1 MTNQDRETKVNAVF
15 IVKDEW
21 PLLAV
26 TISHALT
33 NYAEKVIIIDTGSQD
48 GIFEGIRL
56 LEALWKDRVQLF
68 RCSQEIYDQIP
79 LTNLLIEMSKEND
92 ADWTMVLDADEF
104 FVHENY
110 LQFLKKLSETSE
122 YWSSYSL
129 PVANFAVNE
138 GHDDFNLEAFG
149 EITSRIISQGA
160 GLLFDQEFPVRVISG
175 ELPLQARNVPHKILV
190 RNSSSIF
197 LALGAHQV
205 VFGDGIDWV
214 RHDSSVSSVDVLG
227 GMICHLPFTSTHR
240 LKARVDRTFFDGGK
254 TFSRLNNDDFNNLSI
269 SELISRATIGS
280 ENKDKWLQASVI
292 IEDNQLSETLKP
304 VIEKLQKFWP
314 HLTLATF
321 NSEVADS
328 FPDSLDLKI
337 VSQIIRK
344 YHTRAQTLWDRTSDG
359 E

>member
-110 LQFLKKLSETSE
+110 LQFLKVLSETPE
-122 YWSSYSL
+122 QWSSYSL
-129 PVANFAVNE
+129 PVENFIVIE
-138 GHDDFNLEAFG
+138 GHDDFSLEAFG
-149 EITSRIISQGA
+149 EITHRVVPQGV
-160 GLLFDQEFPVRVISG
+160 GPQFDTEFVKRVLSG
-175 ELPLQARNVPHKILV
+175 ELPLQSRNVPDKMLV

-197 LALGAHQV
+197 LSLGAHQV
-205 VFGDGIDWV
+205 VFGDGINWV
-214 RHDSSVSSVDVLG
+214 RHDSLVSSSISLG
-227 GMICHLPFTSTHR
+227 GRLCHLPFTSGHR
-240 LKARVDRTFFDGGK
+240 LEKRLNRKFFNGEK
-254 TFSRLNNDDFNNLSI
+254 TFSRLNVDGFENVSI
-269 SELISRATIGS
+269 EQFISTASIGS
-280 ENKDKWLQASVI
+280 QSQEKWLQSGVI
-292 IEDNQLSETLKP
+292 VVDESFAQSIAP
-304 VIEKLQKFWP
+304 VISKLEKIWSQ
-314 HLTLATF
+314 LTLAKF
-321 NSEVADS
+321 SKDAQSS